1 MEKVDIKKE
10 LENLNETL
18 AEGVNK
24 MNIDV
29 YGKKF
34 VDLANQYIKDTKKYI
49 ESIIDTSIVL
59 DDISEDKKET
69 FMPSLMSD
77 INNFVLTEASKS
89 SNECVVENV
98 VELISSIILRSSK
111 L

>member
-1 MEKVDIKKE
+1 MEKADIKKE

-34 VDLANQYIKDTKKYI
+34 VDLANQYIKDNKIYQ
-49 ESIIDTSIVL
+49 
-59 DDISEDKKET
+59 
-69 FMPSLMSD
+69 
-77 INNFVLTEASKS
+77 NN
-89 SNECVVENV
+89 
-98 VELISSIILRSSK
+98 
-111 L
+111 

>member
-34 VDLANQYIKDTKKYI
+34 VDLANQYIKDNKKYL
-49 ESIIDTSIVL
+49 ESIIDTSIVFDEYDWVSML
-59 DDISEDKKET
+59 RYT
-69 FMPSLMSD
+69 PFL
-77 INNFVLTEASKS
+77 
-89 SNECVVENV
+89 VV
-98 VELISSIILRSSK
+98 
-111 L
+111 

>member
-18 AEGVNK
+18 AEDVNK

-34 VDLANQYIKDTKKYI
+34 VDLANQYIKDNKKYL
-49 ESIIDTSIVL
+49 ESIIDTSIVFY
-59 DDISEDKKET
+59 DISEDKKET
-69 FMPSLMSD
+69 FIL
-77 INNFVLTEASKS
+77 VLHF
-89 SNECVVENV
+89 
-98 VELISSIILRSSK
+98 
-111 L
+111 

>member
-1 MEKVDIKKE
+1 MAKVDIKKE

-34 VDLANQYIKDTKKYI
+34 VDLANQYIKDNKKHI
-49 ESIIDTSIVL
+49 EAIIDTSIVF
-59 DDISEDKKET
+59 DDISEDKKKH
-69 FMPSLMSD
+69 SCL
-77 INNFVLTEASKS
+77 L
-89 SNECVVENV
+89 
-98 VELISSIILRSSK
+98 
-111 L
+111 